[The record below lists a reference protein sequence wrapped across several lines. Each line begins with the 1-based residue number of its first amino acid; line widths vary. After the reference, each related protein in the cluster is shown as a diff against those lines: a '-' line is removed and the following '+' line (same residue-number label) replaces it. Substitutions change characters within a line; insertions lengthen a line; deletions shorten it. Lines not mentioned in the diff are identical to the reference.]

1 MCVPVFSAVC
11 SAPRWHQCRV
21 HFFPPSSRWR
31 VEMLQLWG
39 IKKKNPTTTAFI
51 IFFFPYT
58 RGIGW
63 MIRLCSVL
71 WLSFFP
77 LVGGSAGVGWGGGRG
92 VVLQFREK
100 PQLSK
105 YLPQIR
111 TWWQWFQHV
120 PWLPPSSS
128 HCGPCGV
135 LQGHFIPYMVSYII
149 KSFALHHC
157 IASTSFHF
165 LRNVWG
171 GKKSFCTTASHS
183 AGVRLIYLPHMAT
196 ECLKDLIWEF
206 TPSSNIRATHIA
218 N

>member
-39 IKKKNPTTTAFI
+39 KKSQQQRSSY
-51 IFFFPYT
+51 FFLT
-58 RGIGW
+58 RGGLGEW
-63 MIRLCSVL
+63 LGCVL
-71 WLSFFP
+71 FCGCLFP

-111 TWWQWFQHV
+111 TLWQWFQHV

-149 KSFALHHC
+149 KSFALQHC

-171 GKKSFCTTASHS
+171 EKSLS
-183 AGVRLIYLPHMAT
+183 VRLL
-196 ECLKDLIWEF
+196 LIQLELGSYTCCTWQQ
-206 TPSSNIRATHIA
+206 TVWRT
-218 N
+218 